1 MQQTIYDNN
10 IISCELL
17 GCKMARRRKSVNPK
31 RERTKTFKMRIESFN
46 DIENL
51 PDLKIQ
57 VGELINAQDGHQYEI
72 VKSYDKIHK
81 GVDGKP
87 NYCYVYC
94 ECVDADQDTIFDI
107 LKSESGL
114 DAEKIPYSLET
125 LEIYPNGIAF
135 IVGET

>member
-1 MQQTIYDNN
+1 
-10 IISCELL
+10 
-17 GCKMARRRKSVNPK
+17 MARRRKSVNPK

>member
-1 MQQTIYDNN
+1 
-10 IISCELL
+10 
-17 GCKMARRRKSVNPK
+17 MARRRKNVNPK
-31 RERTKTFKMRIESFN
+31 GERTKTFKMRIESFN

-57 VGELINAQDGHQYEI
+57 VGTLINAQDGHQYKI

-81 GVDGKP
+81 GVDGEP
-87 NYCYVYC
+87 NHCYVYC

-107 LKSESGL
+107 LKSEAGL